1 MKIAKT
7 GLIVNKERDR
17 NFLITKK
24 LVNYLIG
31 KGVEV
36 FIPEDIILKF
46 PESKLIHTL
55 TESYQGLNMFFSLG
69 GDGTLLRA
77 ARLASPHG
85 IPVCGINLGGL
96 GFLTQVGIEEIDHY
110 LPQILAN
117 DCRIEERMMLSG
129 YIHRNGKKT
138 GRFYCL
144 NDVVISKKLFARLVE
159 LEMFINEE
167 YVIQYAAD
175 GLIIST
181 STGSTAYSLSA
192 GGPIIY
198 PDIKTIIITPICP
211 HTLSARTLVVHH
223 NDHIKII
230 IRSKEEE
237 VMLTIDGQQGFDL
250 EENDVIEI
258 YKSRYKTQLVTFPG
272 KSFYSILR
280 RKLKWSGRVIPPIAE
295 RKEGS

>member
-1 MKIAKT
+1 MKIKKA
-7 GLIVNKERDR
+7 GLIVNEERDKS
-17 NFLITKK
+17 LQITKK
-24 LVNYLIG
+24 LVKFLQEQGVDVFLPENLISQ
-31 KGVEV
+31 
-36 FIPEDIILKF
+36 F

-55 TESYQGLNMFFSLG
+55 SEPYHELNIFFSLG
-69 GDGTLLRA
+69 GDGTLLSA
-77 ARLASPHG
+77 TRLASPHA

-96 GFLTQVGIEEIDHY
+96 GFLTQIGIEEIDYY
-110 LPQILAN
+110 LPQILIN
-117 DCRIEERMMLSG
+117 NYQIEERMMLSG
-129 YIHRNGKKT
+129 YILRKGKKN
-138 GRFYCL
+138 GNFYCL
-144 NDVVISKKLFARLVE
+144 NDVVVSKKLFARLID

-198 PDIKTIIITPICP
+198 PDIKTIIVTPICP

-230 IRSKEEE
+230 VRSRGQE
-237 VMLTIDGQQGFDL
+237 VMLTIDGQEGFDL
-250 EENDVIEI
+250 AENDVIAI
-258 YKSRYKTQLVTFPG
+258 HKSKYKTLLVTFPG

-280 RKLKWSGRVIPPIAE
+280 RKLKWSGRVIPNIAGD
-295 RKEGS
+295 EGRS

>member
-1 MKIAKT
+1 MKITKT

-129 YIHRNGKKT
+129 YIHRNGK
-138 GRFYCL
+138 RQEIL
-144 NDVVISKKLFARLVE
+144 
-159 LEMFINEE
+159 
-167 YVIQYAAD
+167 
-175 GLIIST
+175 
-181 STGSTAYSLSA
+181 LS
-192 GGPIIY
+192 
-198 PDIKTIIITPICP
+198 
-211 HTLSARTLVVHH
+211 
-223 NDHIKII
+223 
-230 IRSKEEE
+230 
-237 VMLTIDGQQGFDL
+237 
-250 EENDVIEI
+250 
-258 YKSRYKTQLVTFPG
+258 
-272 KSFYSILR
+272 
-280 RKLKWSGRVIPPIAE
+280 
-295 RKEGS
+295 